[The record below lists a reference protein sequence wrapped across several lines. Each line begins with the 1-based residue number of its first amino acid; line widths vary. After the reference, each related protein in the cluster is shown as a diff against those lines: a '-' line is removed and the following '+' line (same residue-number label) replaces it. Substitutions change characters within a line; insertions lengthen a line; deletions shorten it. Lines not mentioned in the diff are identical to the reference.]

1 MNNTKKLALDGM
13 CTAMCTVLGY
23 IAIDTGSVKVT
34 FESLP
39 ILAGAFLFGPVDGL
53 AIGTVGTLLYQLLR
67 YGVSA
72 TTPLWILPYTLCGLA
87 AGLCAQRAD
96 LSRARRALTAT
107 MVGCELLVTLCNT
120 IALYVDSQLY
130 GYYFPGFITG
140 SLALRLVLCI
150 VKALAFSAVLPRLLH
165 AVRKELH

>member
-87 AGLCAQRAD
+87 AGLCAQRIN

-107 MVGCELLVTLCNT
+107 VVGCELLVTLCNT

>member
-1 MNNTKKLALDGM
+1 MYNTRKLALDGM

-23 IAIDTGSVKVT
+23 VAIDTGSVKVT

-39 ILAGAFLFGPVDGL
+39 ILAGALLFGPADGL

-72 TTPLWILPYTLCGLA
+72 TTLLWILPYTLCGLA
-87 AGLCAQRAD
+87 AGLCTQKAD
-96 LSRARRALTAT
+96 LSRSRRALTAT
-107 MVGCELLVTLCNT
+107 VVGCELLVTLCNT

-140 SLALRLVLCI
+140 SLALRLALCI
-150 VKALAFSAVLPRLLH
+150 VKALVFSAVLPRLLY